1 MRGNAATGGLG
12 EELDGILNSILKK
25 KALKANVLE
34 WELRFFHN
42 EINKNGLKKGRMF
55 NKIHG

>member
-34 WELRFFHN
+34 WELCFFHN

-55 NKIHG
+55 NKTHG